1 MHIILL
7 VVIGLIAFVIGY
19 LLSRQ
24 RSGAVH
30 AAELRSRTEQVAA
43 KVRSEVQ
50 AQATAGAEQTLA
62 AERQKLAGEVQTA
75 AAQALANERQKLNTE
90 AKDAAEHAL
99 ATERSRLA
107 ADQRRV
113 AAELEGAAE
122 VEARALKRESAVKSR
137 DGELA
142 TRERGIA
149 AREDSLDRKLTVLDE
164 RDSKL
169 REREADGER
178 ERARMREREAAIA
191 ASEATITAELARI
204 AGLTPDDAKAE
215 LMAKL
220 DTALAVEQSAR
231 IAAREKSLHERSKDL
246 GIEIVA
252 RAVQRYAAEHTAETT
267 SARIQLP
274 SEEYKGRI
282 IGKEGRNIKSF
293 ETAAGVDVII
303 DEAPDLIHISCFD
316 PVRREVAVRT
326 LKRLIEDGR
335 IQPARIEEELAKVR
349 GELDRELIRLGE
361 ESAYHCEVSG
371 LHPQLIK
378 LLGKLHFR
386 TSYGQNVLVHTQE
399 VAFLCGA
406 MAADL
411 GLDARLGRRCGLL
424 HDIGKAIDHEQ
435 EGSHPQLGYEA
446 LKRFGESETV
456 ANAALAH
463 HEGHDPLTPYTI
475 LAAAADAISAARPGA
490 RRANMELYLKRLAQ
504 LEDIA
509 VKFPGVQKA
518 YAIQAGRELRVIVNQ
533 HTVPDGE
540 MAKMGRDITRA
551 IADQVA
557 FPGEVKVTLIRET
570 RHVAV
575 AR

>member
-1 MHIILL
+1 MDPYL
-7 VVIGLIAFVIGY
+7 VVVIVVVVG
-19 LLSRQ
+19 
-24 RSGAVH
+24 
-30 AAELRSRTEQVAA
+30 VAA
-43 KVRSEVQ
+43 WIVSKLRTTAALRLEHERALQ
-50 AQATAGAEQTLA
+50 ARTAQLTGEAQAKATASAEQALA
-62 AERQKLAGEVQTA
+62 AERAKLAAEQ
-75 AAQALANERQKLNTE
+75 RKL
-90 AKDAAEHAL
+90 AAEQ
-99 ATERSRLA
+99 ES
-107 ADQRRV
+107 
-113 AAELEGAAE
+113 AAEI
-122 VEARALKRESAVKSR
+122 EARALKRESAVKAR

-142 TRERGIA
+142 VRERGIA
-149 AREDSLDRKLTVLDE
+149 AREDSLDRKLGVLDE

-169 REREADGER
+169 RAREEEGER
-178 ERARMREREAAIA
+178 ERARLRERETAVAGGEARIA
-191 ASEATITAELARI
+191 AELARI
-204 AGLTPDDAKAE
+204 AGLTAEDAKAE
-215 LMAKL
+215 LMAAL
-220 DTALAVEQSAR
+220 DASLASEQSAR
-231 IAAREKSLHERSKDL
+231 IALREKAFHERAKDL
-246 GIEIVA
+246 GIEIVS

-282 IGKEGRNIKSF
+282 IGKEGRNIKAF

-349 GELDRELIRLGE
+349 GELDRELIHLGE
-361 ESAYHCEVSG
+361 EAAYTCEVSG

-411 GLDARLGRRCGLL
+411 GLDPRLGRRCGLL
-424 HDIGKAIDHEQ
+424 HDVGKAIDHEQ

-463 HEGHDPLTPYTI
+463 HEGHDPLTPYTV

-490 RRANMELYLKRLAQ
+490 RRANMEQYLKRLAQ

-540 MAKMGRDITRA
+540 LVKMGRDITRA

-570 RHVAV
+570 RHIAV

>member
-1 MHIILL
+1 MDPYLA
-7 VVIGLIAFVIGY
+7 VVIVVVVGVAAWIVSKVRTTAALRLEHERA
-19 LLSRQ
+19 LQARTAQLTAEAQARATASAEQ
-24 RSGAVH
+24 AL
-30 AAELRSRTEQVAA
+30 AAERA
-43 KVRSEVQ
+43 KLV
-50 AQATAGAEQTLA
+50 AEQRTLA
-62 AERQKLAGEVQTA
+62 AEQES
-75 AAQALANERQKLNTE
+75 
-90 AKDAAEHAL
+90 AAEI
-99 ATERSRLA
+99 
-107 ADQRRV
+107 
-113 AAELEGAAE
+113 
-122 VEARALKRESAVKSR
+122 EARALKRESAVKAR

-142 TRERGIA
+142 VRERGIA
-149 AREDSLDRKLTVLDE
+149 AREDSLDRKLGVLDE

-169 REREADGER
+169 RAREEEGER
-178 ERARMREREAAIA
+178 ERVRLRERETAVAGGEARIA
-191 ASEATITAELARI
+191 AELARV
-204 AGLTPDDAKAE
+204 AGLSAEEAKAE
-215 LMAKL
+215 LLAKL
-220 DTALAVEQSAR
+220 DTALAAEQSAR
-231 IAAREKSLHERSKDL
+231 IAQREKALHERAKDL
-246 GIEIVA
+246 GIEIVS

-282 IGKEGRNIKSF
+282 IGKEGRNIKAF
-293 ETAAGVDVII
+293 EQAAGVDVII

-335 IQPARIEEELAKVR
+335 IQPARIEEELSKVR

-361 ESAYHCEVSG
+361 EAAYHCEVSG
-371 LHPQLIK
+371 LHPQIIK

-411 GLDARLGRRCGLL
+411 GLDPRLGRRCGLL
-424 HDIGKAIDHEQ
+424 HDVGKAIDHEQ

-463 HEGHDPLTPYTI
+463 HEGHDPLTPYTV

-490 RRANMELYLKRLAQ
+490 RRANMEQYLKRLAQ

-533 HTVPDGE
+533 HTVPDAE
-540 MAKMGRDITRA
+540 LAKMGRDITRA

-570 RHVAV
+570 RHIAV

>member
-1 MHIILL
+1 MEPYLV
-7 VVIGLIAFVIGY
+7 VVIGLVAFIVGWLIA
-19 LLSRQ
+19 
-24 RSGAVH
+24 
-30 AAELRSRTEQVAA
+30 RSRTAAQVRASLERDFSARTEQL
-43 KVRSEVQ
+43 
-50 AQATAGAEQTLA
+50 TAESKRGAEQTLA
-62 AERQKLAGEVQTA
+62 AERAKL
-75 AAQALANERQKLNTE
+75 LLE
-90 AKDAAEHAL
+90 AKQGAEQTLSAERTRLIAEARLTADQDIAAERTRL
-99 ATERSRLA
+99 AAEQRRLA
-107 ADQRRV
+107 ADQEA
-113 AAELEGAAE
+113 AAEI
-122 VEARALKRESAVKSR
+122 EARATRREAAVKAR

-142 TRERGIA
+142 IRERGIA
-149 AREDSLDRKLTVLDE
+149 AREDSLDRKLGVLDE

-169 REREADGER
+169 RAREEEGER
-178 ERARMREREAAIA
+178 ERARLREREETVAAGETAIA
-191 ASEATITAELARI
+191 AELARV
-204 AGLTPDDAKAE
+204 AGLTQIDAKAE
-215 LMAKL
+215 LLAKL
-220 DTALAVEQSAR
+220 DIALAAEQSAR
-231 IAAREKSLHERSKDL
+231 IAAREKSFHERAKDL

-282 IGKEGRNIKSF
+282 IGKEGRNIKAF
-293 ETAAGVDVII
+293 EQAAGVDVII

-335 IQPARIEEELAKVR
+335 IQPARIEEELSKVR

-361 ESAYHCEVSG
+361 EAAYACEVSG
-371 LHPQLIK
+371 LHPQIIK

-411 GLDARLGRRCGLL
+411 GLDPRLGRRCGLL
-424 HDIGKAIDHEQ
+424 HDVGKAIDHEQ

-463 HEGHDPLTPYTI
+463 HEGHDPLTPYTV

-490 RRANMELYLKRLAQ
+490 RRANMEQYLKRLAQ

-518 YAIQAGRELRVIVNQ
+518 YAIQAGRELRVLVNQ
-533 HTVPDGE
+533 HTVPDAE
-540 MAKMGRDITRA
+540 LAKMGRDITRA

>member
-1 MHIILL
+1 MDHTL
-7 VVIGLIAFVIGY
+7 VAVLIVLTA
-19 LLSRQ
+19 LLSGLVGWLWS
-24 RSGAVH
+24 RSVIARK
-30 AAELRSRTEQVAA
+30 L
-43 KVRSEVQ
+43 
-50 AQATAGAEQTLA
+50 AQAHELELKAEVGRLTAEAKAEAKAGATAVAEQTLTT
-62 AERQKLAGEVQTA
+62 ER
-75 AAQALANERQKLNTE
+75 
-90 AKDAAEHAL
+90 AKL
-99 ATERSRLA
+99 ATEERRLA
-107 ADQRRV
+107 TEERRLV
-113 AAELEGAAE
+113 AMREAAAELE
-122 VEARALKRESAVKSR
+122 ARAERRELTARERESV
-137 DGELA
+137 LA
-142 TRERGIA
+142 GREKGIA
-149 AREDSLDRKLTVLDE
+149 AREDSLDRKLSVLDE

-169 REREADGER
+169 RSREEEGER
-178 ERARMREREAAIA
+178 ERARLREREVAAA
-191 ASEATITAELARI
+191 AAEARTAEELARI
-204 AGLTPDDAKAE
+204 AGLSAEAAKAE

-220 DTALAVEQSAR
+220 DAELSTEQSAY
-231 IAAREKSLHERSKDL
+231 IAMREKALHERAKDL

-267 SARIQLP
+267 ATRIQLP

-282 IGKEGRNIKSF
+282 IGKEGRNIKAF
-293 ETAAGVDVII
+293 EQASGVDVII
-303 DEAPDLIHISCFD
+303 DEAPDIIYISCFD

-349 GELDRELIRLGE
+349 AELDRELVRLGE
-361 ESAYHCEVSG
+361 EAAFRCEVSG
-371 LHPQLIK
+371 LHPQIIK

-411 GLDARLGRRCGLL
+411 GLDPRLGRRCGLL
-424 HDIGKAIDHEQ
+424 HDVGKAIDHEQ

-463 HEGHDPLTPYTI
+463 HEGHDPLTPYTV

-490 RRANMELYLKRLAQ
+490 RRANMEQYLKRLAQ

-509 VKFPGVQKA
+509 VRFPGVQKA

-533 HTVPDGE
+533 HTVPDAE
-540 MAKMGRDITRA
+540 LAKMGRDITRA

>member
-1 MHIILL
+1 MYEYLCPILG
-7 VVIGLIAFVIGY
+7 VVLFALGWFIA
-19 LLSRQ
+19 SKR
-24 RSGAVH
+24 AVARLTQAH
-30 AAELRSRTEQVAA
+30 KAEMAVRVEQLTAAA
-43 KVRSEVQ
+43 K
-50 AQATAGAEQTLA
+50 TGAEQTLA
-62 AERQKLAGEVQTA
+62 VERARIVAEAKAGAEQILVEERGRLTTEAANAAERGL
-75 AAQALANERQKLNTE
+75 
-90 AKDAAEHAL
+90 AAERLRL
-99 ATERSRLA
+99 AT
-107 ADQRRV
+107 DQRRV
-113 AAELEGAAE
+113 AADHEHAAE
-122 VEARALKRESAVKSR
+122 IEARAVRREAAVKER
-137 DGELA
+137 DVELA
-142 TRERGIA
+142 ARERGIA
-149 AREDSLDRKLTVLDE
+149 AREDSLDRKLDVLDE

-169 REREADGER
+169 RAREEEGER
-178 ERARMREREAAIA
+178 ERARLRERE
-191 ASEATITAELARI
+191 EATATGEARIAAELARV
-204 AGLTPDDAKAE
+204 AGLTAADAKAE
-215 LMAKL
+215 LLGRL
-220 DTALAVEQSAR
+220 DLSLAAEQSAR
-231 IAAREKSLHERSKDL
+231 IATSEKAYHERAKDL
-246 GIEIVA
+246 GIEIVS

-293 ETAAGVDVII
+293 EQAAGVDVII

-335 IQPARIEEELAKVR
+335 IQPARIEEELSKVR
-349 GELDRELIRLGE
+349 SELDRELIRLGE
-361 ESAYHCEVSG
+361 EAAYACEVSG

-406 MAADL
+406 MTADL
-411 GLDARLGRRCGLL
+411 GLDPRLGRRCGLL
-424 HDIGKAIDHEQ
+424 HDVGKAIDHEQ

-463 HEGHDPLTPYTI
+463 HEGHDPLTPYTV

-490 RRANMELYLKRLAQ
+490 RRANMEQYLKRLAQ

-518 YAIQAGRELRVIVNQ
+518 YAIQAGRELRIIVNQ

-540 MAKMGRDITRA
+540 LAKMGRDITRA

>member
-1 MHIILL
+1 MPPYL
-7 VVIGLIAFVIGY
+7 VVVIAAAA
-19 LLSRQ
+19 
-24 RSGAVH
+24 AV
-30 AAELRSRTEQVAA
+30 VAWIVS
-43 KVRSEVQ
+43 KVRTAATLRLEHERALQ
-50 AQATAGAEQTLA
+50 ARTAQLTGEAQAKATASAEQALA
-62 AERQKLAGEVQTA
+62 AERAKLSAEQ
-75 AAQALANERQKLNTE
+75 RKLV
-90 AKDAAEHAL
+90 AEQ
-99 ATERSRLA
+99 ESS
-107 ADQRRV
+107 
-113 AAELEGAAE
+113 AEI
-122 VEARALKRESAVKSR
+122 EARALRRESAVKAR

-142 TRERGIA
+142 VRERGIA
-149 AREDSLDRKLTVLDE
+149 AREDSLDRKLGVLDE

-169 REREADGER
+169 RTREEEGER
-178 ERARMREREAAIA
+178 ERARLRERETAVAEGEARIA
-191 ASEATITAELARI
+191 AELARV
-204 AGLTPDDAKAE
+204 AGLTAEDAKAE
-215 LMAKL
+215 LMAAL
-220 DTALAVEQSAR
+220 DASLASEQNAR
-231 IAAREKSLHERSKDL
+231 IALREKAFHERAKDL

-282 IGKEGRNIKSF
+282 IGKEGRNIKAF

-349 GELDRELIRLGE
+349 GELDRELIHLGE
-361 ESAYHCEVSG
+361 EAAYKCEVSG
-371 LHPQLIK
+371 LHPQIIK

-411 GLDARLGRRCGLL
+411 GLDPRLGRRCGLL
-424 HDIGKAIDHEQ
+424 HDVGKAIDHEQ

-463 HEGHDPLTPYTI
+463 HEGHDPLTPYTV

-490 RRANMELYLKRLAQ
+490 RRANMEQYLKRLAQ

-540 MAKMGRDITRA
+540 LAKMGRDITRA

-570 RHVAV
+570 RHIAV

>member
-1 MHIILL
+1 LSTPSLSHKSSMSGSMAALSSVMVNRRPTFTPRAL
-7 VVIGLIAFVIGY
+7 QARTAQLIG
-19 LLSRQ
+19 
-24 RSGAVH
+24 
-30 AAELRSRTEQVAA
+30 E
-43 KVRSEVQ
+43 
-50 AQATAGAEQTLA
+50 AQAKATASAEQALA
-62 AERQKLAGEVQTA
+62 AERAKLAAEQ
-75 AAQALANERQKLNTE
+75 RKL
-90 AKDAAEHAL
+90 AAEQ
-99 ATERSRLA
+99 ES
-107 ADQRRV
+107 
-113 AAELEGAAE
+113 AAEI
-122 VEARALKRESAVKSR
+122 EARALKRESAVKAR

-142 TRERGIA
+142 VRERGIA
-149 AREDSLDRKLTVLDE
+149 AREDSLDRKLGVLDE

-169 REREADGER
+169 RAREEEGER
-178 ERARMREREAAIA
+178 ERVRLRERETAVAAG
-191 ASEATITAELARI
+191 EARIDAELARV
-204 AGLTPDDAKAE
+204 AGLSAEDAKSE

-220 DTALAVEQSAR
+220 DASLATEQNAR
-231 IAAREKSLHERSKDL
+231 IALREKAFHERAKDL
-246 GIEIVA
+246 GIEIVS

-293 ETAAGVDVII
+293 EQAAGVDVII

-335 IQPARIEEELAKVR
+335 IQPARIEEELSKVR

-361 ESAYHCEVSG
+361 EAAYHCEVSG

-406 MAADL
+406 MSADL
-411 GLDARLGRRCGLL
+411 GLDPRLGRRCGLL
-424 HDIGKAIDHEQ
+424 HDVGKAIDHEQ

-446 LKRFGESETV
+446 LKRYGESETV

-463 HEGHDPLTPYTI
+463 HEGHDPLTPYTV

-490 RRANMELYLKRLAQ
+490 RRANVEQYLKRLAQ
-504 LEDIA
+504 LEEIA
-509 VKFPGVQKA
+509 VRFPGVQKA
-518 YAIQAGRELRVIVNQ
+518 YAIQAGRELRVLVNQ
-533 HTVPDGE
+533 HTVPDTE
-540 MAKMGRDITRA
+540 LAKMGRDITRA

-570 RHVAV
+570 RHIAV

>member
-1 MHIILL
+1 MSYRARLMDPYL
-7 VVIGLIAFVIGY
+7 AVVI
-19 LLSRQ
+19 
-24 RSGAVH
+24 
-30 AAELRSRTEQVAA
+30 AAVAA
-43 KVRSEVQ
+43 VVAWIASKVRTAATLRLEHERALQ
-50 AQATAGAEQTLA
+50 ARTAQLTGEAQAKATASAEQALA
-62 AERQKLAGEVQTA
+62 AERAKLAAEQ
-75 AAQALANERQKLNTE
+75 RKL
-90 AKDAAEHAL
+90 AAEQ
-99 ATERSRLA
+99 ES
-107 ADQRRV
+107 
-113 AAELEGAAE
+113 AAEI
-122 VEARALKRESAVKSR
+122 EARALKRESAVKAR

-142 TRERGIA
+142 VRERGIA
-149 AREDSLDRKLTVLDE
+149 AREDSLDRKLGVLDE

-169 REREADGER
+169 RAREEEGER
-178 ERARMREREAAIA
+178 ERARLRERETAVASGEARIA
-191 ASEATITAELARI
+191 AELARV
-204 AGLTPDDAKAE
+204 AGLTAEDAKTE
-215 LMAKL
+215 LMAAL
-220 DTALAVEQSAR
+220 DASLASELNAR
-231 IAAREKSLHERSKDL
+231 IALREKVFHERAKDL
-246 GIEIVA
+246 GIEIVS

-282 IGKEGRNIKSF
+282 IGKEGRNIKAF
-293 ETAAGVDVII
+293 EQAAGVDVII

-349 GELDRELIRLGE
+349 GELDRELIHLGE
-361 ESAYHCEVSG
+361 EAAYHCEVSG
-371 LHPQLIK
+371 LHPQIIK

-411 GLDARLGRRCGLL
+411 GLDPRLGRRCGLL
-424 HDIGKAIDHEQ
+424 HDVGKAIDHEQ

-463 HEGHDPLTPYTI
+463 HEGHDPLTPYTV

-490 RRANMELYLKRLAQ
+490 RRANMEQYLKRLAQ

-540 MAKMGRDITRA
+540 LAKMGRDITRA

-570 RHVAV
+570 RHIAV

>member
-1 MHIILL
+1 MDPATVALFVVVSAL
-7 VVIGLIAFVIGY
+7 VGVALAWFALAGRAAQ
-19 LLSRQ
+19 SARQ
-24 RSGAVH
+24 
-30 AAELRSRTEQVAA
+30 
-43 KVRSEVQ
+43 K
-50 AQATAGAEQTLA
+50 AEQALADDRARLA
-62 AERQKLAGEVQTA
+62 AERERLTAERA
-75 AAQALANERQKLNTE
+75 AAAASAKAEAER
-90 AKDAAEHAL
+90 AIA
-99 ATERSRLA
+99 
-107 ADQRRV
+107 
-113 AAELEGAAE
+113 
-122 VEARALKRESAVKSR
+122 EARAALDADATRLAGDRRRLLAEQEAGAETLARAERREQAAR
-137 DGELA
+137 ERETALA
-142 TRERGIA
+142 GRERGIA
-149 AREDSLDRKLTVLDE
+149 TREDSLDRKLAALDE
-164 RDSKL
+164 RDSRL
-169 REREADGER
+169 
-178 ERARMREREAAIA
+178 REREAAIDRDGA
-191 ASEATITAELARI
+191 ELDRRRAELADGEARIAAELARV
-204 AGLTPDDAKAE
+204 AGLDAAAAKAE
-215 LMAKL
+215 LMARL
-220 DTALAVEQSAR
+220 DTELAAEQATR
-231 IAAREKSLHERSKDL
+231 IAAREKATLERAKEL

-293 ETAAGVDVII
+293 EQAAGVDVII
-303 DEAPDLIHISCFD
+303 DEAPDQIHVSCFD

-335 IQPARIEEELAKVR
+335 IQPARIEEELSKVR
-349 GELDRELIRLGE
+349 SELDRELIRLGE
-361 ESAYHCEVSG
+361 EAAYHCEVSG

-406 MAADL
+406 MSADL
-411 GLDARLGRRCGLL
+411 GLDPRLGRRCGLL

-463 HEGHDPLTPYTI
+463 HEGHDPLTPYTV

-490 RRANMELYLKRLAQ
+490 RRANVEQYLKRLAQ

-509 VKFPGVQKA
+509 VRFPGVQKA
-518 YAIQAGRELRVIVNQ
+518 YAIQAGREIRVLVNQ

-540 MAKMGRDITRA
+540 LPKLGRDITRA

-557 FPGEVKVTLIRET
+557 FPGEIRVTLIRET
-570 RHVAV
+570 RHIAV

>member
-1 MHIILL
+1 MDIILPVFVAIAAL
-7 VVIGLIAFVIGY
+7 LAGYLIARNRAAQAHAQDLHKHNELIT
-19 LLSRQ
+19 LQAKQTAEQAL
-24 RSGAVH
+24 AVERARF
-30 AAELRSRTEQVAA
+30 AAEASASATQAVA
-43 KVRSEVQ
+43 
-50 AQATAGAEQTLA
+50 G
-62 AERQKLAGEVQTA
+62 ERQKLAS
-75 AAQALANERQKLNTE
+75 E
-90 AKDAAEHAL
+90 AKEAAEHAL
-99 ATERSRLA
+99 SAERNRLA
-107 ADQRRV
+107 SDQRRL
-113 AAELEGAAE
+113 AAELEAAAE
-122 VEARALKRESAVKSR
+122 VEARAARREAAVKAR

-149 AREDSLDRKLTVLDE
+149 AREDSLDRKLSVLDE

-178 ERARMREREAAIA
+178 ERTRLRERETAVAAGESRIA
-191 ASEATITAELARI
+191 EELSRV
-204 AGLTPDDAKAE
+204 AGLTAEDAKAE
-215 LMAKL
+215 LLAKL
-220 DTALAVEQSAR
+220 DAALATEQSAR
-231 IAAREKSLHERSKDL
+231 ITAKEKVFHERAKDL

-282 IGKEGRNIKSF
+282 IGKEGRNIKAF

-303 DEAPDLIHISCFD
+303 DEAPDTIHISCFD

-349 GELDRELIRLGE
+349 GEMDRELIRLGE
-361 ESAYHCEVSG
+361 EGAYHCEVSG

-411 GLDARLGRRCGLL
+411 GLDPRLGRRCGLL

-490 RRANMELYLKRLAQ
+490 RRANMEQYLKRLAQ

>member
-1 MHIILL
+1 MESYLA
-7 VVIGLIAFVIGY
+7 VVIAVVV
-19 LLSRQ
+19 
-24 RSGAVH
+24 GAV
-30 AAELRSRTEQVAA
+30 AWIVS
-43 KVRSEVQ
+43 KVRTTAALRLDHERALQ
-50 AQATAGAEQTLA
+50 ARTAQLIGEAQAKATASAEQALA
-62 AERQKLAGEVQTA
+62 AERAKLAAEQ
-75 AAQALANERQKLNTE
+75 RKL
-90 AKDAAEHAL
+90 AAEQ
-99 ATERSRLA
+99 ES
-107 ADQRRV
+107 
-113 AAELEGAAE
+113 AAEI
-122 VEARALKRESAVKSR
+122 EARALKRESAVKAR

-142 TRERGIA
+142 VRERGIA
-149 AREDSLDRKLTVLDE
+149 AREDSLDRKLGVLDE

-169 REREADGER
+169 RAREEEGER
-178 ERARMREREAAIA
+178 ERVRLRERETAVAAG
-191 ASEATITAELARI
+191 EARIDAELARV
-204 AGLTPDDAKAE
+204 AGLSAEDAKSE

-220 DTALAVEQSAR
+220 DASLATEQNAR
-231 IAAREKSLHERSKDL
+231 IALREKAFHERAKDL
-246 GIEIVA
+246 GIEIVS

-282 IGKEGRNIKSF
+282 IGKEGRNIKAF
-293 ETAAGVDVII
+293 EQAAGVDVII

-361 ESAYHCEVSG
+361 EAAYTCEVSG
-371 LHPQLIK
+371 LHPQIIK

-406 MAADL
+406 MSADL
-411 GLDARLGRRCGLL
+411 GLDPRLGRRCGLL

-463 HEGHDPLTPYTI
+463 HEGHDPLTPYTV

-490 RRANMELYLKRLAQ
+490 RRANMEQYLKRLAQ

-540 MAKMGRDITRA
+540 LAKMGRDITRA

>member
-1 MHIILL
+1 MDPYLA
-7 VVIGLIAFVIGY
+7 VVITVVVGAAAGIIAWIV
-19 LLSRQ
+19 S
-24 RSGAVH
+24 
-30 AAELRSRTEQVAA
+30 
-43 KVRSEVQ
+43 KVRTTAVLRLEHERALQARTAQLSGE
-50 AQATAGAEQTLA
+50 AQAKATASAEQALA
-62 AERQKLAGEVQTA
+62 AERAKLAAEQ
-75 AAQALANERQKLNTE
+75 RKL
-90 AKDAAEHAL
+90 AAEQ
-99 ATERSRLA
+99 ES
-107 ADQRRV
+107 
-113 AAELEGAAE
+113 AAEI
-122 VEARALKRESAVKSR
+122 EARALKRESAVKAR

-142 TRERGIA
+142 VRERGIA
-149 AREDSLDRKLTVLDE
+149 AREDSLDRKLGVLDE

-169 REREADGER
+169 RTREEEGER
-178 ERARMREREAAIA
+178 ERARLRERETAVAEGEARIA
-191 ASEATITAELARI
+191 AELARV
-204 AGLTPDDAKAE
+204 AGLSAEDAKAE
-215 LMAKL
+215 LMAAL
-220 DTALAVEQSAR
+220 DASLASEQNAR
-231 IAAREKSLHERSKDL
+231 IALREKAFHERAKDL
-246 GIEIVA
+246 GIEIVS

-282 IGKEGRNIKSF
+282 IGKEGRNIKAF

-349 GELDRELIRLGE
+349 GELDRELIHLGE
-361 ESAYHCEVSG
+361 EAAYKCEVSG
-371 LHPQLIK
+371 LHPQIIK

-411 GLDARLGRRCGLL
+411 GLDPRLGRRCGLL
-424 HDIGKAIDHEQ
+424 HDVGKAIDHEQ

-463 HEGHDPLTPYTI
+463 HEGHDPLTPYTV

-490 RRANMELYLKRLAQ
+490 RRANMEQYLKRLAQ

-540 MAKMGRDITRA
+540 LAKMGRDITRA

-570 RHVAV
+570 RHIAV